1 MKPTRSNISATRKSL
16 IEGLK
21 DFDVEFELT
30 SDSIQVSNYELF
42 VVGSGVVRVVELNP
56 DGDKIDEF
64 ICSVDEFL
72 VNV

>member
-21 DFDVEFELT
+21 DFDIEFEIATKCIL
-30 SDSIQVSNYELF
+30 VNNYELF
-42 VVGSGVVRVVELNP
+42 VIGSGALRVVELDP
-56 DGDKIDEF
+56 DGDKVDEF

>member
-42 VVGSGVVRVVELNP
+42 VVGSGAIRVVESDA